1 MIFGNTSQ
9 YENLHDFLSGAADIK
24 EFAAGMY
31 PRSKNKKL
39 ISQLKEPEVKEF
51 IKHGKKL
58 WNMSSVQDFPTG
70 YEEENRT
77 KYIKKL

>member
-9 YENLHDFLSGAADIK
+9 YENLHDFLSEEIGLK
-24 EFAAGMY
+24 EFAVGMY

-39 ISQLKEPEVKEF
+39 IAQLKPSGVRDF
-51 IKHGKKL
+51 IKRGKKL
-58 WNMSSVQDFPTG
+58 WNMSNVQDFPIG
-70 YEEENRT
+70 NEEDNRT